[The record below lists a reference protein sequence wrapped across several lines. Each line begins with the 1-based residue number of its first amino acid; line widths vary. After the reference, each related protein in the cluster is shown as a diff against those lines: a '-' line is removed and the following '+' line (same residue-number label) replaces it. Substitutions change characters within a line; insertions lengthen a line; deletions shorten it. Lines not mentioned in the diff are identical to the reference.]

1 MSMIDE
7 LDRIAAEAREKVAQ
21 AVDLEALDAVRVA
34 VTGKKGS
41 QIGRAH
47 V

>member
-7 LDRIAAEAREKVAQ
+7 LEGIAASARERIEQAQ
-21 AVDLEALDAVRVA
+21 SLEALDAVRVA
-34 VTGKKGS
+34 VTGK
-41 QIGRAH
+41 IGRAH